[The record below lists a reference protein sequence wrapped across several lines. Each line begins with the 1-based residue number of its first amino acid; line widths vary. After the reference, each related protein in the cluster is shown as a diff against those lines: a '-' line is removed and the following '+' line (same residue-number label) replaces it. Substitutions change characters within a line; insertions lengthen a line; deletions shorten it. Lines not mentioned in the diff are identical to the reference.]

1 MATMIAPVERSQK
14 RSRPFGRLIDPPPLV
29 NGDHLT
35 RPEFERRYRAMPRV
49 EKSEL
54 IEGVVFMPSPVRFQH
69 AEPHGCLM
77 TWLGNYRAATAG
89 VRLLDNATVR
99 LDADNEVQPDALLR
113 IEPAAGGHSRVTDDD
128 YLEGAPELIGE
139 VALSSA
145 SYDLR
150 DKLNV
155 YRRNGVQEYI
165 VWQVLD
171 ERIDW
176 FELREGAYAPLLP
189 DENGVLHS
197 RVFPGLSLPVEKML
211 DGDLA
216 GVLAELNQGLGTPE
230 HKALI
235 ERLA

>member
-1 MATMIAPVERSQK
+1 MATTIVSVEQPHK
-14 RSRPFGRLIDPPPLV
+14 RSRPFGRIIDPPPLV
-29 NGDHLT
+29 NGDRLT
-35 RPEFERRYRAMPRV
+35 RTEFERRYRAMPPVKRA
-49 EKSEL
+49 EL

-69 AEPHGCLM
+69 AEPHGYLM
-77 TWLGNYRAATAG
+77 TWLGTYRAATAG

-113 IEPAAGGHSRVTDDD
+113 IEPAAGGHSRVADDD

-145 SYDLR
+145 AYDLR

-176 FELREGAYAPLLP
+176 FELREGAYVSRLP
-189 DENGVLHS
+189 DGNGVIHS
-197 RVFPGLSLPVEKML
+197 QVFPGLSLSVEKML

-216 GVLAELNQGLGTPE
+216 GVLAELSLGLGTPE
-230 HKALI
+230 HQALI